1 MTQHTIVIT
10 GASTGIG
17 AACARLA
24 AQEGHDVILTYRS
37 DARAAR
43 QVAQDVAARGQEARV
58 YQCDVTSEAQ
68 IEALFADLPQDLPIH
83 LVNNAGIVGE
93 KAALADLTARRL
105 QTMFSVNVIGTIL
118 TTQKAMAH
126 MRRCGVPGHIV
137 NISSAAARLGAANQ
151 YIDYAATKGAIDT
164 LTLGL
169 ADELAPEGIR
179 VNSVR
184 PGLIDTAI
192 HAKGGDPDRLDRLGH
207 SIPLG
212 RPGSAEEVAESVLWL
227 LSDRASYVTKSLLDV
242 TGGR

>member
-118 TTQKAMAH
+118 TTQKAVAH

>member
-118 TTQKAMAH
+118 TTQKAVAH

-137 NISSAAARLGAANQ
+137 NISSAAARLGAEN
-151 YIDYAATKGAIDT
+151 KNRRE
-164 LTLGL
+164 
-169 ADELAPEGIR
+169 DEKNI
-179 VNSVR
+179 
-184 PGLIDTAI
+184 
-192 HAKGGDPDRLDRLGH
+192 K
-207 SIPLG
+207 
-212 RPGSAEEVAESVLWL
+212 
-227 LSDRASYVTKSLLDV
+227 
-242 TGGR
+242 